1 MYRERSF
8 TSRGGS
14 RRRTSVAASVF
25 PLALPDGTCVAAER
39 RGPVDRRTYESP
51 LQLFRDIPQSIVQEL
66 LDSCPVR
73 EFAAETVVLAPGQT
87 NEHIFMLL
95 AGRLRVHLD
104 AADSANPI
112 VIEVGGC
119 IGELS
124 IIDGKPVSAYVIVEK
139 GSRLLTIPQEAFW
152 ARILPKPGVARN
164 LLRVLTERMRRNN
177 DAVIEGM
184 RRQLLYE
191 HIQKE
196 LRLAREIQAS
206 MLPGRK
212 PRNGALDMCA
222 AMEPAREVGG
232 DLYDFFNV
240 DSGELCFLV
249 GDVSDKGL
257 PAALFMARTM
267 DIVRVVTRL
276 MRGPGGS
283 APEPSEI
290 IACVNRELCQNNASC
305 MFVTLFFGILDPRSG
320 RLLYCNAGHNSPYV
334 TGAGGTRALE
344 SVRGV
349 PLGVRTESAYRVA
362 EAALA
367 PEETLFVFS
376 DGVTEAMNAARE
388 FYGEARLEG
397 VLAACSGRSSE
408 EVVASVVASVAAF
421 AGDVARSDDI
431 TTMAIRRLRA

>member
-8 TSRGGS
+8 SSRNGN
-14 RRRTSVAASVF
+14 RRRQPSGACVF
-25 PLALPDGTCVAAER
+25 PLVLPDGSCVAAER

-51 LQLFRDIPQSIVQEL
+51 LQLFRDIPRNIVQEL
-66 LDSCPVR
+66 LESCPVR
-73 EFAAETVVLAPGQT
+73 EFATEATVLTPGQT
-87 NEHIFMLL
+87 NEHIYMLL

-104 AADSANPI
+104 AVDSANPI

-124 IIDGKPVSAYVIVEK
+124 IIDGKPVSAYVVAEK

-152 ARILPKPGVARN
+152 ARILPNPGVARN

-177 DAVIEGM
+177 DAVLEGM

-191 HIQKE
+191 HLQKE

-206 MLPGRK
+206 MLPGRR
-212 PRNGALDMCA
+212 PRNGSALDICA

-232 DLYDFFNV
+232 DLYDFFEIG
-240 DSGELCFLV
+240 DGALCFLV

-276 MRGPGGS
+276 MLGPRRS
-283 APEPSEI
+283 APEPADI
-290 IACVNRELCQNNASC
+290 IECVNRELCQNNASC
-305 MFVTLFFGILDPRSG
+305 MFVTLFFGVLDPRSG
-320 RLLYCNAGHNSPYV
+320 RLRYCNAGHNAPYV
-334 TGAGGTRALE
+334 TGAGAHVRALE
-344 SVRGV
+344 SARGV
-349 PLGVRTESAYRVA
+349 PLGVKSGSVYRTF
-362 EAALA
+362 EATLA

-376 DGVTEAMNAARE
+376 DGVTEAMNASRA
-388 FYGEARLEG
+388 FYGEARLEQ
-397 VLAACSGRSSE
+397 VLAACSGRASE
-408 EVVASVVASVAAF
+408 DVIDSVVASVAAF
-421 AGDVARSDDI
+421 VGDVARSDDI
-431 TTMAIRRLRA
+431 TALAIRRP